1 MYINRFPIETDKEV
15 QAKRDV
21 AVER

>member
-21 AVER
+21 AVKR